1 MNVRQL
7 GTGSINIGY
16 FFLAAALIVGCAALL
31 SFTVKPLERQVQHR
45 REEIADDLHEDVEI
59 IQKREILRQSKLGK
73 RLWERKDDVE
83 LTWLDQR
90 ELERPGP
97 KLRKA
102 LKRSAN
108 THWKKLTTRHRDRT
122 AGQRADSEQQREG
135 DSGRTSAEGAV

>member
-16 FFLAAALIVGCAALL
+16 FFLAAALIGGCAALL

-45 REEIADDLHEDVEI
+45 QEEIADDLHEDVEI
-59 IQKREILRQSKLGK
+59 IQKRDILRQSKLGK
-73 RLWERKDDVE
+73 RLWERKNHVE
-83 LTWLDQR
+83 LNWDDRR

-108 THWKKLTTRHRDRT
+108 THWKKLMTRHGEDT
-122 AGQRADSEQQREG
+122 TGQRADPEQQRED
-135 DSGRTSAEGAV
+135 DSGRTSAEVTV